1 MINMKKIGQ
10 DIYSFCK
17 SIFKINRSL
26 TGEGVRETLGIIKIK
41 LPDLKI
47 NEIPSGTKC
56 FDWEIPK
63 EWNVKDAYLKDFNGK
78 KIIDFKKNNI
88 SLVGYS
94 KPINQK
100 ISLKELLPH
109 LYTLPNQPSAIPY
122 ITSYY
127 KENWGFCIS
136 ENEKNNLQEGEYEV
150 FINSNLSEGSL
161 TYGEL
166 LIKGETDHEIFI
178 STYICHPS
186 LANDNLSGPV
196 LATYLSKFINEIKTR
211 YYSYRLIFIPETI
224 GAIAYLSK
232 NLNFLKTNVKAGFI
246 LTCVGDD
253 DNYSFL
259 PSRRGNTLSDKVALH
274 VLNYS
279 KKEYTKYSFLD
290 RGSDERQ
297 YCSPDVDLPV
307 CSVMR
312 SKYGE
317 FKEYHTSLDNL
328 DFVSPNGFAGSYDM
342 HTKIIEA
349 LENNFIYKVNVI
361 GEPQLGKR
369 GIYPNISTKK
379 SISVVRNLKNVIVYC
394 DGKNDLIDIANII
407 NVPIWEIYPII
418 NQLLKNSLITK
429 IINNEKNTQN
439 SISSFN

>member
-1 MINMKKIGQ
+1 MKKIGQ

-26 TGEGVRETLGIIKIK
+26 TGEGVRETLGIIKSK
-41 LPDLKI
+41 LPELTI

-56 FDWEIPK
+56 LDWEIPK
-63 EWNVKDAYLKDFNGK
+63 EWNVNDAYIINPEGE
-78 KIIDFKKNNI
+78 KILDFKNNNI
-88 SLVGYS
+88 SIVGYS
-94 KPINQK
+94 TPINKK
-100 ISLKELLPH
+100 INLEELLPH
-109 LYTLPNQPSAIPY
+109 LFSLPNQPSAIPY

-127 KENWGFCIS
+127 KKHWGFCMS
-136 ENEKNNLQEGEYEV
+136 ENDKNKLKKGKYEV
-150 FINSNLSEGSL
+150 FIDSSFKKGSL

-166 LIKGETDHEIFI
+166 LIKGKTDQEVFI

-196 LATYLSKFINEIKTR
+196 LATYLSKYIDEIKNK
-211 YYSYRLIFIPETI
+211 YYSYRIIFIPETI

-232 NLNFLKTNVKAGFI
+232 NLVSLKKNVIAGFV
-246 LTCVGDD
+246 LTCVGDNN
-253 DNYSFL
+253 NYSFL
-259 PSRRGNTLSDKVALH
+259 PSRRGDTLSDKIALH
-274 VLNYS
+274 ILNYS

-297 YCSPDVDLPV
+297 YCSPGVDLPI

-317 FKEYHTSLDNL
+317 FNEYHTSLDNL
-328 DFVSPNGFAGSYDM
+328 DFVCPNGFAGSYET

-349 LENNFIYKVNVI
+349 IENNFIYKANVI

-369 GIYPNISTKK
+369 GMYPNISTKK
-379 SISVVRNLKNVIVYC
+379 SISIVRNLKNVIAYC

-418 NQLLKNSLITK
+418 NQLLKNNLISK
-429 IINNEKNTQN
+429 IINNEKNT
-439 SISSFN
+439 

>member
-1 MINMKKIGQ
+1 MKKIGQ

-109 LYTLPNQPSAIPY
+109 LFTLPNQPFAIPY

-166 LIKGETDHEIFI
+166 LIKGETDNEIFI

-196 LATYLSKFINEIKTR
+196 LATYLSKFINEIKNR
-211 YYSYRLIFIPETI
+211 YYSYRIIFIPETI

-253 DNYSFL
+253 NNYSFL
-259 PSRRGNTLSDKVALH
+259 PSRSGNTLSDKVALH

-328 DFVSPNGFAGSYDM
+328 DLVSPNGFAGSYEM

-349 LENNFIYKVNVI
+349 LENNFIYKTSVI

-369 GIYPNISTKK
+369 GMYPNISTKQ
-379 SISVVRNLKNVIVYC
+379 SISVVRNLKKCYC
-394 DGKNDLIDIANII
+394 
-407 NVPIWEIYPII
+407 
-418 NQLLKNSLITK
+418 LLRW
-429 IINNEKNTQN
+429 
-439 SISSFN
+439 

>member
-1 MINMKKIGQ
+1 MKKIGQ
-10 DIYSFCK
+10 DIYVFCK

-26 TGEGVRETLGIIKIK
+26 TGNGVRETLNIIKNR
-41 LPDLKI
+41 LPDLII

-63 EWNVKDAYLKDFNGK
+63 EWNVRDAYIKNIKGE
-78 KIIDFKKNNI
+78 KIVDFKKNNI
-88 SLVGYS
+88 SLLGYS
-94 KPINQK
+94 TPINKK
-100 ISLKELLPH
+100 ISLEELLPH
-109 LYTLPNQPSAIPY
+109 LFSLPKQPSAIPY

-136 ENEKNNLQEGEYEV
+136 ENDKNKLKTGEYEV
-150 FINSNLSEGSL
+150 FIDSSLNKGSL

-166 LIKGETDHEIFI
+166 LIKGQINEEVFI

-186 LANDNLSGPV
+186 LANDNLSGLA
-196 LATYLSKFINEIKTR
+196 LATFLSKYISEITNN
-211 YYSYRLIFIPETI
+211 YYSYRIIFIPETI

-232 NLNFLKTNVKAGFI
+232 NLVFLKKNVVAGFI

-253 DNYSFL
+253 NSFSFL
-259 PSRRGNTLSDKVALH
+259 PSRNGNTLSDKVALH

-279 KKEYTKYSFLD
+279 TKDFIKYSFLE

-297 YCSPDVDLPV
+297 YCSPNVDLPV

-317 FKEYHTSLDNL
+317 YKEYHTSLDNL
-328 DFVSPNGFAGSYDM
+328 DFISPSGFSGSFKIY
-342 HTKIIEA
+342 TKIIKA
-349 LENNFIYKVNVI
+349 IENNFIYKTNII

-369 GIYPNISTKK
+369 GMYPNISTKK
-379 SISVVRNLKNVIVYC
+379 SISIVKNLKNVIIYC
-394 DGKNDLIDIANII
+394 DGKKDLIDIANII
-407 NVPIWEIYPII
+407 NVPVWELYPII
-418 NQLLKNSLITK
+418 KQLLKNKLISK
-429 IINNEKNTQN
+429 INYD
-439 SISSFN
+439 